1 MAAFFRSVRQKFEA
15 FNRASMRVFSTVLFS
30 LVYILVFPWFAV
42 FAKRREKPRTTWYPW
57 TLKSET
63 IEDLKKQ
70 Y

>member
-1 MAAFFRSVRQKFEA
+1 MWRKLKA
-15 FNRASMRVFSTVLFS
+15 FNRAATRVFSTVLFS
-30 LVYILVFPWFAV
+30 LVYILVLPWFAV
-42 FAKRREKPRTTWYPW
+42 FAKRREKPRTTWSPW